1 MVRCWRWNQFGEV
14 DCFSSCSRQNTD
26 VDPVAHGKHSLRNPI
41 GKIHENRT
49 CWGVPSNLCG
59 KDKVYIFA
67 PFKCFKRNWFFVHEA
82 HIPYNCT
89 GLYFHGCFLV
99 FFHSSLR
106 PLLLEVWCCLETQSV
121 LKPFL
126 KNGNMVMRPIA
137 VTIRNPPEFSSC
149 IFVLCTSP
157 CLVAIFVAPF
167 SSHLFIGA
175 RMWSEEFSDLCQ
187 LQNDSFPML
196 EVRCFPTVPRHF
208 FLEQGC

>member
-1 MVRCWRWNQFGEV
+1 MKIELVGVYHPTYVVRIR
-14 DCFSSCSRQNTD
+14 
-26 VDPVAHGKHSLRNPI
+26 
-41 GKIHENRT
+41 
-49 CWGVPSNLCG
+49 
-59 KDKVYIFA
+59 YIFSHHSHVSKGID
-67 PFKCFKRNWFFVHEA
+67 F
-82 HIPYNCT
+82 
-89 GLYFHGCFLV
+89 LYMRPIYLTAALDYIFMVV